1 MSITLK
7 QVSIITGSTETEVYA
22 KEELQKYLELKGVTV
37 EDGGYPI
44 TITYDKT
51 LSRNDGFRVSA
62 TADGMTIAG
71 GTEHAI
77 LYGVYKFLEKFAG
90 VRYFLPGLEKIPA
103 GDITF
108 DEGVLIDFA
117 PIFESRQINW
127 NAVTGSAEWCTKQGI
142 NNCDADMSGKFGG
155 KWSYGGLFVHTL
167 GRLTETGEWGGA
179 NPCLCDPENL
189 RKAIKNVRAALEAN
203 PNTDIVSVSQ
213 NDNNNYCK
221 CEKCQAVDAEE
232 GSPSGNMLR
241 FVNAIAADIAEDY
254 PHVVVDTL
262 AYNYTQAAPKITKPL
277 PNVCVR
283 LCSIRCCFMHPLTK
297 CPNKSVWTKTPNLV
311 RDLVEWGKICNRIYI
326 WDYTTNFKFYVPT
339 YANFGALRENMRFYV
354 DNHVRGMFPQ
364 GNSQSISGEFGEVR
378 AYLLAKLMWDPY
390 MSEEEY
396 YTHMDEFLEAYY
408 GDGWKYIR
416 KYIDKTTK
424 LAEDGCMNIYENP
437 FTAITREEY
446 AENEADFDEIWQKA
460 EELADEDR
468 KENVRR
474 SALQWQYLKLMLH
487 PSLEGSKKL
496 VHDVKSRNILW
507 LERKYEVE
515 DATDLSLS
523 PDHWFDYRY

>member
-7 QVSIITGSTETEVYA
+7 QVSISAGNTETEVYA
-22 KEELQKYLELKGVTV
+22 AEELQKYLEKKNVTV
-37 EDGGYPI
+37 AEGGYPI

-62 TADGMTIAG
+62 TADSMTIAG
-71 GTEHAI
+71 GTEHAV
-77 LYGVYKFLEKFAG
+77 LYGIYKFLEKYAG

-127 NAVTGSAEWCTKQGI
+127 NAVASSAEWCTKQGI

-155 KWSYGGLFVHTL
+155 KWSYGGLFVHTI
-167 GRLTETGEWGGA
+167 GRLTETGGDA
-179 NPCLCDPENL
+179 SDNPCLCDPENL
-189 RKAIKNVRAALEAN
+189 QKAIKNVRAALAKN

-221 CEKCQAVDAEE
+221 CEKCQAIDAEE

-277 PNVCVR
+277 PNVCIR

-297 CPNKSVWTKTPNLV
+297 CPNKSVWTRTPRLV
-311 RDLVEWGKICNRIYI
+311 HDIVEWGKICNRIYI

-408 GDGWKYIR
+408 GDGWQYIR
-416 KYIDKTTK
+416 KYIDKTTE
-424 LAEDGCMNIYENP
+424 LAADGCMNIYENP

-446 AENEADFDEIWQKA
+446 SENEAYFDELWQKA
-460 EELADEDR
+460 EELADEDH

-496 VHDVKSRNILW
+496 LHDVKSRNILW

-515 DATDLSLS
+515 DATDLSLP